1 MVLRGWVD
9 FAAGYRLGVA
19 GEGVLDRIGEDGGDV
34 GAGTE
39 G

>member
-9 FAAGYRLGVA
+9 FATGYRMDVA
-19 GEGVLDRIGEDGGDV
+19 IEGVLDRIGGDGGDV